1 MTFRKSL
8 LTLALGLPLVAQAQ
22 PIQGLYIGGRLAVIS

>member
-8 LTLALGLPLVAQAQ
+8 LTLALGLPLAAQAQ